1 MLKLL
6 LALVILWSMYVEQK
20 HNFIYFF
27 KFFAP
32 RICGF
37 NAVLDFLFLGHC
49 FKCTRKW
56 TGSFGG
62 AARRRCDDGATAQR
76 GVLAVARLDGVVRAA
91 GAARRQ
97 WRGPVAM

>member
-6 LALVILWSMYVEQK
+6 LALVILWSMYVEQR

-32 RICGF
+32 RLCGF
-37 NAVLDFLFLGHC
+37 DAALDFLFFGHC

-56 TGSFGG
+56 TGSFGD
-62 AARRRCDDGATAQR
+62 AARRRCNDGATAQR
-76 GVLAVARLDGVVRAA
+76 DMSAVARPGGAVREA
-91 GAARRQ
+91 
-97 WRGPVAM
+97 

>member
-6 LALVILWSMYVEQK
+6 LALVILWSMYVEQR

-32 RICGF
+32 RLYGF
-37 NAVLDFLFLGHC
+37 NAVLDFLFFGRC
-49 FKCTRKW
+49 FTCTRKW

-62 AARRRCDDGATAQR
+62 ATRRRCDDGATAKR
-76 GVLAVARLDGVVRAA
+76 GVSAVARPGGAVRAA
-91 GAARRQ
+91 
-97 WRGPVAM
+97 